1 MRKVLS
7 FVLVLSLVL
16 GSFSMAFAAPLSDVA
31 GEDFEDAVNVLTELG
46 VVSGYPDGTYKPDN
60 IVTRAEMA
68 VIVVRALGLAD
79 YANGTAKF
87 SDMAGHWSN
96 PYVAYA
102 TSLGVIAGYP
112 DGTFKPDATVT
123 YDEAATMLVAALGY
137 TPDSL
142 VGTWPANYV
151 TKAKTLGIL
160 DGIKGGAVGANRG
173 DIATMTFQTLDQNIG
188 KTDKDGVWEPTVL
201 KKGATAADDEYDLML
216 GRLGAEKARSG
227 NKFVLTDSDADNAIA
242 NVRDYVGAYVTAYTS
257 DGDIIA
263 VVEKSTFLTGE
274 MVNGKFEV
282 GSTKYTIAGADFMG
296 GALNF
301 ENGEFNGT
309 TSSSIT
315 TDDGVVTLAAKV
327 SGVTI
332 QEVYS
337 VSKWIN
343 PVTGQFEDG
352 DADDIAEDGELF
364 GEDFVKDVNDTID
377 TASFVLLGA
386 NKLSDI
392 DEDNIVYVYVGES
405 GKIRKVEVGTEVVSG
420 EVTRVEGTA
429 KAENQKFTIG
439 GTKYSLAYDDQDA
452 GTIPVPKDEVT
463 AYLNYAGKIYVF
475 DDVEGGAVSNYA
487 LLLDVENADGSG
499 KFATT
504 GKVYLFLA
512 DGSDKVFEVKDE
524 FKVDASTT
532 RSATNLSTLATNG
545 ALVSYKVDSK
555 GKVSEIIE
563 IGNGH
568 AGTDL
573 TSKGYYNG
581 YAVDSNAVIF
591 VGAAKGASD
600 DPDDYSVT
608 TLAKML
614 GKEGVESFA
623 YALKSNKIVAMFIND
638 DATDTDAVYGVV
650 TAHAANSSTAGN
662 EVDMLVGKEAKTY
675 NTEVESVDKF
685 TLYEITFT
693 VAGDAKLTPYSG
705 SIEKTT
711 MVSIVASEGALE
723 LSGRV
728 VTVASTGA
736 ISASTPGSIR
746 TSGGAFTFDSDVVIY
761 VKDGASKLKATGSL
775 RDIVR
780 HTGTIEFYD
789 VYDNDLVYDFVILK

>member
-7 FVLVLSLVL
+7 FVLVLYLVL

-296 GALNF
+296 GALYF
-301 ENGEFNGT
+301 VNGEFTGT
-309 TSSSIT
+309 TRSSIT

-392 DEDNIVYVYVGES
+392 DEA
-405 GKIRKVEVGTEVVSG
+405 TL
-420 EVTRVEGTA
+420 
-429 KAENQKFTIG
+429 FT
-439 GTKYSLAYDDQDA
+439 Y
-452 GTIPVPKDEVT
+452 
-463 AYLNYAGKIYVF
+463 
-475 DDVEGGAVSNYA
+475 
-487 LLLDVENADGSG
+487 
-499 KFATT
+499 
-504 GKVYLFLA
+504 
-512 DGSDKVFEVKDE
+512 
-524 FKVDASTT
+524 
-532 RSATNLSTLATNG
+532 
-545 ALVSYKVDSK
+545 
-555 GKVSEIIE
+555 
-563 IGNGH
+563 
-568 AGTDL
+568 
-573 TSKGYYNG
+573 
-581 YAVDSNAVIF
+581 
-591 VGAAKGASD
+591 
-600 DPDDYSVT
+600 
-608 TLAKML
+608 M
-614 GKEGVESFA
+614 
-623 YALKSNKIVAMFIND
+623 
-638 DATDTDAVYGVV
+638 
-650 TAHAANSSTAGN
+650 
-662 EVDMLVGKEAKTY
+662 
-675 NTEVESVDKF
+675 
-685 TLYEITFT
+685 
-693 VAGDAKLTPYSG
+693 
-705 SIEKTT
+705 
-711 MVSIVASEGALE
+711 
-723 LSGRV
+723 
-728 VTVASTGA
+728 
-736 ISASTPGSIR
+736 
-746 TSGGAFTFDSDVVIY
+746 
-761 VKDGASKLKATGSL
+761 
-775 RDIVR
+775 
-780 HTGTIEFYD
+780 
-789 VYDNDLVYDFVILK
+789 